1 MRKEIVMSF
10 ITSRIKIMGRRI
22 NNNIEISRIYIHIR
36 IMFEIGKS
44 EIQNRNLNLVWI
56 LEILILKEVRKDQR
70 KKET

>member
-44 EIQNRNLNLVWI
+44 EIQNRNLNLV
-56 LEILILKEVRKDQR
+56 
-70 KKET
+70 